1 MARISQT
8 VKEILQIVVFLLV
21 VGVLALAFIIYPLNR
36 TKAFLAR
43 PDIADFKPGFLPKND
58 ITGLAELHALV
69 DTFRV
74 DADGLTSLACV
85 YLTPVS
91 DSNTPPRPRGM
102 AILVHAEGQD
112 RNAMLPLSQAL
123 LDSGFAVC
131 LYDQRASG
139 HSTGRYHSDGE
150 YEAADLSEVIAFL
163 RIRDRAARPFVIIGQ
178 RVGADAALL
187 EATSDQPPD
196 GVVAVSPYIT
206 TERWLD
212 ILMGEHDMYWIPF
225 SHTIFMFW
233 YELRSGYAPE
243 GRGLETIH
251 TPRCRTLILDTEA
264 RLKDETITD
273 YLQRSDRNLI
283 TTAVLP
289 TDNESFARTIFDFLR
304 SISTETA
311 K

>member
-1 MARISQT
+1 MAKMSQT
-8 VKEILQIVVFLLV
+8 FKEILQIVVFLLV
-21 VGVLALAFIIYPLNR
+21 VGILALTLIIYPLNR

-43 PDIADFKPGFLPKND
+43 PDSADFNPDTLPPND
-58 ITGLAELHALV
+58 ISGLAELRAVV

-85 YLTPVS
+85 YLAPVS
-91 DSNTPPRPRGM
+91 DSNAALSPKGT
-102 AILVHAEGQD
+102 AILLHGDGQD

-139 HSTGRYHSDGE
+139 RSTGRYYSDGE

-163 RIRDRAARPFVIIGQ
+163 RIRDRAASPFVIVGQ

-187 EATSDQPPD
+187 EATADQPPD

-206 TERWLD
+206 TDRWLN
-212 ILMGEHDMYWIPF
+212 ILMDEHDMYWIPF
-225 SHTIFMFW
+225 SHTVFMFW

-243 GRGLETIH
+243 GRHLENLR
-251 TPRCRTLILDTEA
+251 PPKCPTLILA
-264 RLKDETITD
+264 SAAQLSDETMTA
-273 YLQRSDRNLI
+273 YTQLAKADRI
-283 TTAVLP
+283 
-289 TDNESFARTIFDFLR
+289 I
-304 SISTETA
+304 TETLPPDA
-311 K
+311 DKLNERILAFVSSLAHSH